1 MAKRTSAARAKTAR
15 HVVVTGAGTGIGRAI
30 ALRFARE
37 GAKLSLFARDA
48 KRLAETAQLAR
59 ELGASATFVAACD
72 VRKTKSID
80 ACFDAAVQRLGPI
93 HVCIA
98 NAGIG
103 GENQPGKPGRKDR
116 FDDVVDT
123 NLRGAYFT
131 LRAAERHLAPGPEA
145 RHLIA
150 TASVL
155 ARFGVPGYTA
165 YCASKAGILGLV
177 RALAHELARDNVQV
191 NALCPGWVNT
201 AMARE
206 GIEGI
211 AKKLGVTTEQFHAMA
226 MGQVPLGRM
235 SEPEDVAGLAA
246 WLCSPDA
253 RGVTGQGLDMNGG
266 SWMG

>member
-1 MAKRTSAARAKTAR
+1 MAKAKTVR
-15 HVVVTGAGTGIGRAI
+15 HVVITGAGTGIGRAI

-37 GAKLSLFARDA
+37 GAKLTLLARDV
-48 KRLAETAQLAR
+48 KRLEETAAAAKK
-59 ELGASATFVAACD
+59 LGASATFVDACD
-72 VRKTKSID
+72 VRKPKAID
-80 ACFDAAVQRLGPI
+80 ACFDAASAKLGPI
-93 HVCIA
+93 HVCVA
-98 NAGIG
+98 NAGVG
-103 GENQPGKPGRKDR
+103 GENQPAKPGHKDR
-116 FDDVVDT
+116 FDEVVDT

-131 LRAAERHLAPGPEA
+131 LRAAERHLAPGPDA

-177 RALAHELARDNVQV
+177 RALAVELAPQNVQV

-201 AMARE
+201 AMAQE

-211 AKKLGVTTEQFHAMA
+211 ATKLGVSKERFHEMA
-226 MGQVPLGRM
+226 MSQVPLRRM
-235 SEPEDVAGLAA
+235 SEPEDVAGLVA

-266 SWMG
+266 AWMG

>member
-1 MAKRTSAARAKTAR
+1 MAKSKAVR
-15 HVVVTGAGTGIGRAI
+15 HVVITGAGTGIGRAI

-37 GAKLSLFARDA
+37 GAKLTLLARDV
-48 KRLAETAQLAR
+48 KRLEETAAAAKK
-59 ELGASATFVAACD
+59 LGVGPTVVGACD
-72 VRKTKSID
+72 VRKPKSID
-80 ACFDAAVQRLGPI
+80 ACFDAAVEQLGPI
-93 HVCIA
+93 HVCVA

-103 GENQPGKPGRKDR
+103 GENQPGKKDR
-116 FDDVVDT
+116 FDEVVDT

-131 LRAAERHLAPGPEA
+131 LRAAERHLSPGPDA

-177 RALAHELARDNVQV
+177 RALAVELAPKNVQV

-211 AKKLGVTTEQFHAMA
+211 AKKIGVSVAEFEKMA

-235 SEPEDVAGLAA
+235 SEPEDVAGLVA

-266 SWMG
+266 AWMG

>member
-1 MAKRTSAARAKTAR
+1 MAKSKANVR

-30 ALRFARE
+30 ALRFAKE

-48 KRLAETAQLAR
+48 KRLEATAAEAKK
-59 ELGASATFVAACD
+59 LGASATFVASCD
-72 VRKTKSID
+72 VRKPKSID
-80 ACFDAAVQRLGPI
+80 AAFDAAAAKLGVI
-93 HVCIA
+93 HVLVA
-98 NAGIG
+98 NAGVG
-103 GENQPGKPGRKDR
+103 GENSPGKKDR
-116 FDDVVDT
+116 FDEVVDT
-123 NLRGAYFT
+123 NLRGTYYC
-131 LRAAERHLAPGPEA
+131 LRAAERHLAPGPDA

-165 YCASKAGILGLV
+165 YCASKAGVLGLV
-177 RALAHELARDNVQV
+177 RALAHELAPQNIQV

-201 AMARE
+201 DMALS

-211 AKKLGVTTEQFHAMA
+211 AQKIGVTPAEFRKMA
-226 MGQVPLGRM
+226 MSQVPLGRM
-235 SEPEDVAGLAA
+235 SEPEDVAGLVA

-266 SWMG
+266 AWMG